1 MIKCFFYI
9 SLSLLFFNFSLANDI
24 DIQEDINLSFVCD
37 LEKKILKNS
46 EYNYQTFL
54 AKDLDDKGLDKLDIE
69 AKKPETL
76 LINGLS
82 LFLSDITKLNVKIVD
97 KDVVLFKAIDQENN
111 YSESGIINRKS
122 GELVHEITKNAILK
136 AIENPR
142 SIDYNLVNAQQARRV
157 LDRLVGYELSP
168 VLWKK
173 VKAGLSAGRV
183 QSVCVRVIV
192 EKEREIQKHEFQN
205 SFKTSGIFYIN

>member
-76 LINGLS
+76 LIKGLS
-82 LFLSDITKLNVKIVD
+82 LFLSDIAKLNVKIVD

-122 GELVHEITKNAILK
+122 GELVHEITKNVQK
-136 AIENPR
+136 ANSEKDISFYLCKKREK
-142 SIDYNLVNAQQARRV
+142 NA
-157 LDRLVGYELSP
+157 
-168 VLWKK
+168 
-173 VKAGLSAGRV
+173 
-183 QSVCVRVIV
+183 
-192 EKEREIQKHEFQN
+192 
-205 SFKTSGIFYIN
+205 